1 MDFQLTD
8 EQKMLQEQARQ
19 FSEREI
25 LPHWQRLR
33 KKEFPRDIF
42 AKMVEAGYAGATIPE
57 EYGGGGL
64 DLLSFAIVVIELC
77 RADAGAGLST
87 GASLSL
93 VAKPIEVFGN
103 DEQKRFWLPK
113 IASGKVIGAYA
124 QTEPDHGSNVAGIQ
138 TKAVR
143 DGNELV
149 ISGTKRFITN
159 GSIAD
164 VVLVL
169 AKTETHADKP
179 HKGLSFILVDAKAA
193 REAGTLIID
202 RDWDKMGL
210 HCSPTSDLTFDKCRV
225 PASNIV
231 GEPGLGWWYAMGTLI
246 GSRAMIAAQGVGIAE
261 AAFEE
266 ALKYTLQREQFE
278 KKLAEFQVMQRDLA
292 RMQMEIEAA
301 RLLTYQAAWLTQTLG
316 IFRSEEFAE
325 KTSFAKLYSSEV
337 AARVAEKA
345 LVMHGGVGYMAETR
359 ISALYQ
365 DAIVLQIY
373 EGASNIQEYII
384 ARQLLRKHGI
394 KI

>member
-8 EQKMLQEQARQ
+8 EQRMLQEQTRA
-19 FSEREI
+19 FAEREI

-57 EYGGGGL
+57 EHGGGGL

-77 RADAGAGLST
+77 RADAGAGLSA

-113 IASGKVIGAYA
+113 ISSGEVIGAYA
-124 QTEPDHGSNVAGIQ
+124 QTEPDHGSNVAGIK
-138 TKAVR
+138 TRAVR
-143 DGNELV
+143 DGDELI

-164 VVLVL
+164 VVLAIV
-169 AKTETHADKP
+169 KTESNPDKP
-179 HKGLSFILVDAKAA
+179 HKGLTMIIIDAKKA
-193 REAGTLIID
+193 REAGTLIVD
-202 RDWDKMGL
+202 RDWDKIGL
-210 HCSPTSDLTFDKCRV
+210 HCSPTSELTFDKCRV
-225 PASNIV
+225 PVSNIV
-231 GEPGLGWWYAMGTLI
+231 GEPGMGWWYAMATLI

-266 ALKYTLQREQFE
+266 ALKYTLQREQFG
-278 KKLAEFQVMQRDLA
+278 KKLADYQVMQRDLA

-301 RLLTYQAAWLTQTLG
+301 RLLTYQAAWLTETLG
-316 IFRSEEFAE
+316 VFRGEEFAE
-325 KTSFAKLYSSEV
+325 KTSFAKLYASEV
-337 AARVAEKA
+337 ATRVAEKA
-345 LVMHGGVGYMAETR
+345 LVMHGGVGYMAESR

-365 DAIVLQIY
+365 AAIVLQIY